1 METGHRFHFLS
12 NQFLLIEHFRLHL
25 SYFLQ
30 HSRFRFKVYHSFCAD
45 VLNLCT
51 HPSTT
56 QRQALVLRKKW
67 KTLRIFVRPTSGSF
81 HQRPFTLKIV
91 KKTIHL
97 IFCDEFPVLRRDLL
111 LKTYDLLLQGVDL
124 THVVHV
130 RSIVP
135 FRGLRKNSIF
145 FFRLSCFFLCLC
157 LCLCQ

>member
-1 METGHRFHFLS
+1 METGHGFHFLS

-30 HSRFRFKVYHSFCAD
+30 HSRFRFKIYHSFCAD

-67 KTLRIFVRPTSGSF
+67 KTLRIFVRPTSGVGV
-81 HQRPFTLKIV
+81 KIV
-91 KKTIHL
+91 ISPNFGSKAFHPEDCQKKTIHL

-135 FRGLRKNSIF
+135 FRGLKKEYY
-145 FFRLSCFFLCLC
+145 FFRLSWF
-157 LCLCQ
+157 